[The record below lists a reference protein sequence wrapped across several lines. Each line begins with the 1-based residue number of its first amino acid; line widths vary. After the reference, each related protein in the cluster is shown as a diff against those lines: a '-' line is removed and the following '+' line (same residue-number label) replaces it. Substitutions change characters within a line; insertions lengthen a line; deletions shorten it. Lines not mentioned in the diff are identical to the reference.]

1 MGRTITNVNDIVSFI
16 YLNPSDCIRIVS
28 PDELSR
34 VNPYDRLTS
43 YISVNR
49 VTNEIF
55 LARRKPHAEIF
66 NLRKLTSHT
75 SLLVEEIVVRF
86 DSFHSTYVLFAVD
99 NNVINRFIIN
109 NHILDNV
116 INKVLCDDSR

>member
-1 MGRTITNVNDIVSFI
+1 MGRTINNIDDLISVI
-16 YLNPSDCIRIVS
+16 YLNPSDSIKIVH
-28 PDELSR
+28 PDELSL
-34 VNPYDRLTS
+34 VNPFDRTKS

-75 SLLVEEIVVRF
+75 SLIVEETVVRF
-86 DSFHSTYVLFAVD
+86 DSFHSSYVLFAVD